1 MKHIRMSVVLAML
14 LAAVAGLMAFTV
26 SAQEE
31 DSNTIVD
38 VVVRASSG
46 NPAQFTALLAAVQAA
61 DDIIAETL
69 SDPAQRLTVFA
80 PADRAFNALPEEVL
94 DAVLNSPEL
103 LTDILL
109 YHVLPIRATSTD
121 VLALLEENQG
131 GFVVETLLG
140 ETIEVISTDRG
151 IFINDAF
158 LRTDGGL
165 DFFADNGVIHII
177 ESVLIPPSLQDAV
190 AAIIAGDAP
199 EAAEEEEAGPP
210 TGEDIASAVGR
221 LLGSAGEAEEEEEEE
236 AGPPTGE
243 DIASAVGRLMGSAGD
258 EAEEEAGEPTI
269 AEIAAGNEDFSTLV
283 MVLSGAAP
291 DFLELLSDPASDF
304 TVFAP
309 TNDAFDA
316 LGAAL
321 GIDIEAAMMFPDIL
335 VEILAYHVVE
345 GTVPAEVVVTLDGE
359 AVETVQGESI
369 VISIVDGG
377 VVLNGMVNVVATDI
391 FASNGVIHVIDGVLL
406 SESTIATLGAL
417 GISMD

>member
-31 DSNTIVD
+31 EGNTIVD
-38 VVVRASSG
+38 VVVRATNG

-69 SDPAQRLTVFA
+69 SDPEQRLTVFA
-80 PADRAFNALPEEVL
+80 PADRAFNALPEELL
-94 DAVLNSPEL
+94 DVVLNTPEL

-109 YHVLPIRATSTD
+109 YHVLPLRASSAD

-131 GFVVETLLG
+131 GFVVDTLLG
-140 ETIEVISTDRG
+140 EPIEVVATDRG
-151 IFINDAF
+151 IFINEAF
-158 LRTDGGL
+158 LRVDGGL

-190 AAIIAGDAP
+190 AAVLAGDAP
-199 EAAEEEEAGPP
+199 EAAEEEEEVAPP
-210 TGEDIASAVGR
+210 TGEDIASAVER
-221 LLGSAGEAEEEEEEE
+221 LLGSAAAAEEEEEEE

-243 DIASAVGRLMGSAGD
+243 DIASAVDRLMGSAG
-258 EAEEEAGEPTI
+258 EAGEMTI

-283 MVLSGAAP
+283 MVLSAAAP

-316 LGAAL
+316 LGEAL
-321 GIDIEAAMMFPDIL
+321 GIEIEAALMFPDIL

-359 AVETVQGESI
+359 AVETVQGESV

-377 VVLNGMVNVVATDI
+377 VVLNDVVNVVATDI

-406 SESTIATLGAL
+406 SESTIMTLGAL